1 VSIENVIAEFAEWW
15 TPQTSTLVAGI
26 VIGSLLTWWRSPASR
41 GTVRNTLLLMLISFV
56 ALMLLRAFETPQ
68 PTEALK
74 LSHGALIPVI
84 SSGRLRTKKQL
95 LERSI
100 RFWGRNLK

>member
-26 VIGSLLTWWRSPASR
+26 VIGSLLTWWRSPASL
-41 GTVRNTLLLMLISFV
+41 RNTLLLMLISFV